1 MEQSAFQK
9 KYDEFS
15 GDLIGACPELRSF
28 IQVAKNLSH
37 EQRLKRFRDEVLPVA
52 GNPQRNPKVCPGL
65 VLPGVTLTDTVWAEL
80 SEKSQLAIQEY
91 LTVLTMCCLMETNTN
106 FTDLSGQAEFF
117 TGFLNQM
124 NERLK
129 SADFKTLSDKF
140 SKFLEKFTTGA
151 AAASGEGGPGQ
162 NPMPKIPEKFMKGKI
177 AKFAEE
183 LVREFNAGDFG
194 LSEAD
199 LLALESNPMRAFE
212 VLLQGY
218 TTNPAILQNAMKKIA
233 NRMQQ
238 KIQRGELKPQEL
250 AAEAEELLKECTDNP
265 QFTEMMES
273 IRTAFGFE
281 DMDMARAQGQE
292 ASARLS
298 LVRNR
303 LRAKLEKKKGGGQG
317 QGQGQ
322 GPNSGSKK
330 K

>member
-9 KYDEFS
+9 KYDEFCA
-15 GDLIGACPELRSF
+15 DLLGACPELTSF
-28 IQVAKNLSH
+28 IQVAKHLTP
-37 EQRLKRFRDEVLPVA
+37 ELKLKRFKEEVLPVS

-65 VLPGVTLTDTVWAEL
+65 VLPGVQLTDSLWAEL
-80 SEKSQLAIQEY
+80 SEHSQAAIQEY
-91 LTVLTMCCLMETNTN
+91 LTILTMCCLMETNTN

-129 SADFKTLSDKF
+129 SADFKAVSEKF
-140 SKFLEKFTTGA
+140 SKFIEKF
-151 AAASGEGGPGQ
+151 ASSAGGDGEGGQ
-162 NPMPKIPEKFMKGKI
+162 KPMPNIPERFMKGKI
-177 AKFAEE
+177 AKLAEE
-183 LVREFNAGDFG
+183 LVREFNASDFG
-194 LSEAD
+194 LSEED
-199 LLALESNPMRAFE
+199 LIALERNPMRAFE

-218 TTNPAILQNAMKKIA
+218 TTNPMILQNAMKKIA
-233 NRMQQ
+233 SRMQQ

-281 DMDMARAQGQE
+281 DMDMAREQGRE
-292 ASARLS
+292 GSARMS
-298 LVRNR
+298 IVRNR
-303 LRAKLEKKKGGGQG
+303 LRAKLEKKKAAANASST
-317 QGQGQ
+317 
-322 GPNSGSKK
+322 GPKK

>member
-9 KYDEFS
+9 KYDEFCT
-15 GDLIGACPELRSF
+15 DLLGACPELSSF
-28 IQVAKNLSH
+28 IQFAKNLSA
-37 EQRLKRFRDEVLPVA
+37 EVRLKRFKEEVLPVS

-65 VLPGVTLTDTVWAEL
+65 VLPGVQLSDTIWSEL
-80 SEKSQLAIQEY
+80 SENSQTAIQEY
-91 LTVLTMCCLMETNTN
+91 LTILTMCCLMETNTN

-129 SADFKTLSDKF
+129 SADFKAVSEKF
-140 SKFLEKFTTGA
+140 SKFIEKFA
-151 AAASGEGGPGQ
+151 SSASGEGAQ
-162 NPMPKIPEKFMKGKI
+162 NAMPKIPERFMKGKI
-177 AKFAEE
+177 AKLAEE
-183 LVREFNAGDFG
+183 LVREFNAADFG
-194 LSEAD
+194 LTDED
-199 LLALESNPMRAFE
+199 LVALERNPMRAFE

-218 TTNPAILQNAMKKIA
+218 TTNPMILQNAMKKIA

-281 DMDMARAQGQE
+281 DMDLAREQGRE
-292 ASARLS
+292 GSARMS
-298 LVRNR
+298 IVRNR
-303 LRAKLEKKKGGGQG
+303 LRAKLEKKKAANQTPPSS
-317 QGQGQ
+317 
-322 GPNSGSKK
+322 GPKK